1 MAFSIAQAKSLCT
14 ASELT
19 LARASTRNEIGRYS
33 VVQIRQKLERARKL
47 SDKWRDQSRSQG
59 RATKATK
66 RTRPTDP
73 NARSA
78 EKAQLFRE
86 VVARFEEQLAT
97 LESKGP
103 KGKPAPKRLPKRARS
118 ATHRAGRAD
127 IRAELKEERAAMGGR
142 KKPKP
147 AKPKKPAKSKRPA
160 TPPITIE
167 EAFGMTGE
175 SATSERPA
183 KPTIPAAKT
192 GKGKRAHAGL
202 GMSALESAREFQ
214 HLRVT
219 KGKQLRATTAAK
231 NSRLQASGLIRVQKN
246 ASASNKRRQ
255 AKRDSR

>member
-1 MAFSIAQAKSLCT
+1 MAFSLAQAKSLCT

-47 SDKWRDQSRSQG
+47 QDKWRDQSRSQR
-59 RATKATK
+59 RAAKASA
-66 RTRPTDP
+66 RSRPTDP
-73 NARSA
+73 TARSA
-78 EKAQLFRE
+78 EKAELFAE
-86 VVARFEEQLAT
+86 VVARFEAQLAT
-97 LESKGP
+97 LEAKGP

-118 ATHRAGRAD
+118 ATHRADRAD
-127 IRAELKEERAAMGGR
+127 IRAELKDERAAMGGR

-147 AKPKKPAKSKRPA
+147 AKPTKSKPPA
-160 TPPITIE
+160 APPLTIE
-167 EAFGMTGE
+167 EAFGLGE
-175 SATSERPA
+175 DAAERPT
-183 KPTIPAAKT
+183 KPSIPAAKT

-202 GMSALESAREFQ
+202 GMTALESAREFQ

-231 NSRLQASGLIRVQKN
+231 KSRLQASGLMRVQKN

-255 AKRDSR
+255 AKRDAR